1 MNVNQDNDIL
11 KLEINKTAK
20 SKSLTPYF
28 RRKRM
33 SNVQV
38 NSSAKETQTFQA
50 GSENRIEYFDGL
62 RAFATIAVIMLHVCA
77 ANWYTWPVTVSSW
90 ITCSFYDSVVRW
102 CVPCFIMIS
111 GALFLD
117 KKINLKRLYSKNI
130 FRIVVAFIFWSA
142 IYTFVPSLINNG
154 ENKLLTFLEGH
165 YHMWF
170 LFTIIGLYIIS
181 PIISGVKGNI
191 NALRYTIVFMFIS
204 AILIP
209 NAVAILGLFMPNFS
223 VTLGQYLGKF
233 GGGGSEFFNVRFIF
247 YFVLGYYLNSINLSR
262 KMIILIYIFGILGF
276 ITTIVC
282 TIYYSI
288 RTNTPNDFF
297 YAYLSINVLLESIA
311 VFVFLKYNFNLKN
324 FGKTARTII
333 IFISKYSFGIY
344 LVHPLFIEQAKY
356 HFNFT
361 MLPFS
366 SVIGIPILT
375 VLYLTLSVVAA
386 YILSK
391 LPGIGK
397 LIV

>member
-1 MNVNQDNDIL
+1 
-11 KLEINKTAK
+11 
-20 SKSLTPYF
+20 
-28 RRKRM
+28 M
-33 SNVQV
+33 SNGHNNLLFSESVKPLA
-38 NSSAKETQTFQA
+38 SSN
-50 GSENRIEYFDGL
+50 NRIAYFDAI

-77 ANWYTWPVTVSSW
+77 ANWYAWPVTSSSW
-90 ITCSFYDSVVRW
+90 MICSVYDSTVRW

-111 GALFLD
+111 GALFLE
-117 KKINLKRLYSKNI
+117 KKPNIKRLYSKNI
-130 FRIVVAFIFWSA
+130 LRIIIAFVFWSA
-142 IYTFVPSLINNG
+142 IYTFVPNGINDD

-170 LFTIIGLYIIS
+170 LFIIIGLYILS
-181 PIISGVKGNI
+181 PIFSSIKEDMNLV
-191 NALRYTIVFMFIS
+191 RYTTIFMFIS

-209 NAVAILGLFMPNFS
+209 NAIAILSLFNSDFS
-223 VTLGQYLGKF
+223 LRINQYLGKF
-233 GGGGSEFFNVRFIF
+233 IGSGSEFLNVRFVF
-247 YFVLGYYLNSINLSR
+247 YFVLGYYINTIRLTNKTR
-262 KMIILIYIFGILGF
+262 KLIYFSGTLGF
-276 ITTIVC
+276 AFTIFF

-288 RTNTPNDFF
+288 RINAPEDFF
-297 YAYLSINVLLESIA
+297 YTYLSANVLLESIA
-311 VFVFLKYNFNLKN
+311 VFVFLKYNFDLKS

-375 VLYLTLSVVAA
+375 IIYLTLSAVAA

>member
-1 MNVNQDNDIL
+1 M
-11 KLEINKTAK
+11 
-20 SKSLTPYF
+20 
-28 RRKRM
+28 
-33 SNVQV
+33 
-38 NSSAKETQTFQA
+38 
-50 GSENRIEYFDGL
+50 
-62 RAFATIAVIMLHVCA
+62 
-77 ANWYTWPVTVSSW
+77 
-90 ITCSFYDSVVRW
+90 
-102 CVPCFIMIS
+102 
-111 GALFLD
+111 
-117 KKINLKRLYSKNI
+117 
-130 FRIVVAFIFWSA
+130 
-142 IYTFVPSLINNG
+142 
-154 ENKLLTFLEGH
+154 
-165 YHMWF
+165 
-170 LFTIIGLYIIS
+170 
-181 PIISGVKGNI
+181 
-191 NALRYTIVFMFIS
+191 
-204 AILIP
+204 
-209 NAVAILGLFMPNFS
+209 
-223 VTLGQYLGKF
+223 
-233 GGGGSEFFNVRFIF
+233 GGGSEFFNVRFIF

-262 KMIILIYIFGILGF
+262 KMRISIYIFGILGF
-276 ITTIVC
+276 IATIVC

-311 VFVFLKYNFNLKN
+311 VFVFLKYNFDLKS

-375 VLYLTLSVVAA
+375 IIYLTLSAVAA

>member
-1 MNVNQDNDIL
+1 
-11 KLEINKTAK
+11 
-20 SKSLTPYF
+20 
-28 RRKRM
+28 M

-38 NSSAKETQTFQA
+38 NSSAMETQTFQA

-77 ANWYTWPVTVSSW
+77 SNWYTWPVTASSW

-223 VTLGQYLGKF
+223 VVLGQYLGKF

-262 KMIILIYIFGILGF
+262 KMRILIYIFGILGF

-288 RTNTPNDFF
+288 RTNIPNDFF

-375 VLYLTLSVVAA
+375 IIYLTLSAVAA